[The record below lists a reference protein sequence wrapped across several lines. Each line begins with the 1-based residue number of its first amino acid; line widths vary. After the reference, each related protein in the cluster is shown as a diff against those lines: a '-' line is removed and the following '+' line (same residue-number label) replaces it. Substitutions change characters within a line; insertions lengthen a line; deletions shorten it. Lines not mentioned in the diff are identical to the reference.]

1 MGLLLSC
8 SHLRG
13 ENINPQAAFSLTD
26 VNYNI
31 PDQSPV
37 LYLTYTLTRLSY
49 PKISFKLLPC
59 GASYFFSMYISF

>member
-8 SHLRG
+8 SHLHG

-31 PDQSPV
+31 SDQSPV
-37 LYLTYTLTRLSY
+37 LYPTYT
-49 PKISFKLLPC
+49 
-59 GASYFFSMYISF
+59 